1 LGTQE
6 IRKDTSSIFSSVPD
20 FLIGQMNFAVL
31 QFPASNC
38 DQDALHVLKNVLG
51 HNARFVW
58 HKESSLGDAAAVIV
72 PGGFSYG
79 DYLRCGAIARF
90 SPVMQAVRQ
99 FADNGGLVLGICN
112 GFQVL
117 CEADLLPGALI
128 RNRDLQFHCE
138 HVFLKTLTTDS
149 PFTSQIPAAK
159 LLKIPIAHGEGCYFA
174 DEETLAK
181 LRAGNQI
188 LWHYCDTK
196 GEVTDNANPNG
207 ALQNIAGICNE
218 RRNVAGL
225 MPHPERACEPL
236 LGSDDGRLIFECMIH
251 ALQIKLAAKA
261 A

>member
-1 LGTQE
+1 
-6 IRKDTSSIFSSVPD
+6 
-20 FLIGQMNFAVL
+20 MNFVVL

-38 DQDALHVLKNVLG
+38 DQDAIHAARLLG
-51 HNARFVW
+51 HSARYVW
-58 HKESSLGDAAAVIV
+58 HKENCLGDADAVIV

-90 SPVMQAVRQ
+90 SPVMQAVKQ

-117 CEADLLPGALI
+117 TEAGLLPGALI

-138 HVFLKTLTTDS
+138 HIFLKTATTDS
-149 PFTSQIPAAK
+149 PFTNKIPPGK
-159 LLKIPIAHGEGCYFA
+159 LLRVPIAHGEGCYFA

-181 LRAGNQI
+181 LKANNQI
-188 LWHYCDTK
+188 LWQYCDAN
-196 GEVTDNANPNG
+196 GNPTDKSNPNG
-207 ALQNIAGICNE
+207 SLQNIAGICNE

-225 MPHPERACEPL
+225 MPHPERASEEI
-236 LGSDDGRLIFECMIH
+236 LGSTDGRLIFESIIA
-251 ALQIKLAAKA
+251 ALQNKPVAKA